1 MKKHDVWA
9 CAAWW
14 GYDSGVAILDPT
26 AENYEDEF
34 ADGYLK
40 CIAFNG
46 EQQTRPTWHRVN
58 YNRNGEPY
66 FTKYG
71 RRYYLKDMQRCNNY

>member
-1 MKKHDVWA
+1 MKKHDKWL
-9 CAAWW
+9 AASWW
-14 GYDSGVAILDPT
+14 GYDSGMAILDPT
-26 AENYEDEF
+26 AEDYEDEF

-46 EQQTRPTWHRVN
+46 EQQTHPTWHRIN

-71 RRYYLKDMQRCNNY
+71 RRYYLEDMQRYSY